1 MDEHRLEAQGLQ
13 KSFRSPGG
21 RLDVLCGVDFAPA
34 PGQVTAVVGASG
46 SGKSTLLHVLGTLD
60 RPTGG
65 RVLYGGEDVFRWD
78 DTRLARFRNRS
89 IGFIFQFHHLMPEFT
104 AVENVMMP
112 ALIAGRSRGE
122 AGREALSLL
131 TRIGLAERAE
141 HRPAELSGGEQ
152 QRVAVAR
159 ALVNRPMV
167 VLADEP
173 SGNLDQGS
181 SRSLQDLIFELAR
194 TLEETFVIVTHDE
207 RLAARADRVLV
218 LEDGRLRDRAPD
230 EAMPGVVVGQGMP

>member
-112 ALIAGRSRGE
+112 ALIAGRAREE
-122 AGREALSLL
+122 AGREALALL
-131 TRIGLAERAE
+131 TRIGLADRAE

-152 QRVAVAR
+152 QRVAFAAAAIGTP
-159 ALVNRPMV
+159 ALL
-167 VLADEP
+167 LADEP
-173 SGNLDQGS
+173 TAQLDAAAGS
-181 SRSLQDLIFELAR
+181 ALVATMRRLIEVGA
-194 TLEETFVIVTHDE
+194 TLVVTSHDDAVID
-207 RLAARADRVLV
+207 AADHVV
-218 LEDGRLRDRAPD
+218 RLRD
-230 EAMPGVVVGQGMP
+230 GKVVLA